1 MTNLV
6 VWCIRASKTCL
17 RKHEC
22 PVYTK
27 SHRRKDSYPIATTS
41 WYLWWRK
48 DAICHGK
55 HSRNKYL
62 SKNGK
67 GEKSKRVYSREKSC
81 SRGVCMN
88 RGSFSLSFFLQ
99 FFFLGQT
106 VSPPAVTLKT
116 VLHAVRFLQGNA
128 KSGVLYF
135 SFRSRRAHTQKWNR
149 LSSCHWFVYGMM
161 TSALIVCLECVLCL
175 DILLHVTVCY

>member
-1 MTNLV
+1 MLALNELIQHGFWIHIKFNYIIKNSYFLKYTSFHFFVFFSFVTNIV

-22 PVYTK
+22 PAYKK

-88 RGSFSLSFFLQ
+88 RGSFSLSFFSTV
-99 FFFLGQT
+99 FLSRTDGFP
-106 VSPPAVTLKT
+106 SRSDIEDRPP
-116 VLHAVRFLQGNA
+116 
-128 KSGVLYF
+128 
-135 SFRSRRAHTQKWNR
+135 RS
-149 LSSCHWFVYGMM
+149 
-161 TSALIVCLECVLCL
+161 
-175 DILLHVTVCY
+175 